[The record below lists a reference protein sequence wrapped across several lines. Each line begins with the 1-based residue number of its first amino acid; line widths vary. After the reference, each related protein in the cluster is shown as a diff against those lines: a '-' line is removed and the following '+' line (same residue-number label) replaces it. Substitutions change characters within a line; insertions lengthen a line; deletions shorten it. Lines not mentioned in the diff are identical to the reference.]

1 MDARQLEQTWRN
13 RQRRLTTKA
22 IGDLLQP
29 IHRRVLA
36 LAGQVGEVSRAWASV
51 VPESLGERSEVRG
64 LSKGV
69 LRVAVDSSADMY
81 MVQTVH
87 QQELIA
93 SINTILGKNLVRR
106 IRCEL
111 RRPGKTGNRDKQA

>member
-1 MDARQLEQTWRN
+1 M
-13 RQRRLTTKA
+13 
-22 IGDLLQP
+22 
-29 IHRRVLA
+29 
-36 LAGQVGEVSRAWASV
+36 
-51 VPESLGERSEVRG
+51 PESLGERSEVRG
-64 LSKGV
+64 LSKGL
-69 LRVAVDSSADMY
+69 LRVAVDSPADMY